1 VEECYSK
8 LTELGLLIQKILNEC
23 MGLPPGFLKDYNDNL
38 MIVRRYL
45 PATEEE
51 STGFS
56 AHEDASC
63 ITLICQDDVGGLEVL
78 KDGHWVPAEPG
89 GGSIIVNIGDVIKV
103 KPERRVS
110 NSTQIRS
117 GPVTKISAF
126 FLFFPN
132 VGAEQQ
138 QAEER
143 DTPGGEETCTQALVD
158 VLLQPARR

>member
-1 VEECYSK
+1 MEECYSK
-8 LTELGLLIQKILNEC
+8 FTELGLLIQKILNEC
-23 MGLPPGFLKDYNDNL
+23 MGLPPGLLKDYNDDL

-103 KPERRVS
+103 KPERRIS
-110 NSTQIRS
+110 NSFHANTQWTRN
-117 GPVTKISAF
+117 KNLRLYF
-126 FLFFPN
+126 FLSKC
-132 VGAEQQ
+132 
-138 QAEER
+138 R
-143 DTPGGEETCTQALVD
+143 C
-158 VLLQPARR
+158 